1 LQHCNS
7 IINNIIINIIIIN
20 IIIIIIIIINIINII
35 IILVLGA
42 LRPHISGYGG
52 SSLLKELLALI
63 IVPFGITGITLLI
76 PFPSLASNSARLLC
90 AHVCD
95 DLKESL
101 ELIQK
106 TFHRIDSYELYA
118 VKLEYLFKD
127 IENALNE
134 LKVLN
139 TYISN
144 ESIVF
149 RKSNHL
155 NTILPIFIEGTVR
168 ASNELQNCKKF
179 LNNVRDN
186 STQQIFARYLQQPIQ
201 NLCHEI
207 DNIIQVVKHH
217 FKGAD
222 CDPYPYY
229 YDMRRLLVLLRLY
242 KDDED
247 NDSNDE
253 ENGMRTS
260 SPLDTCRLCSKRL
273 IVAKEEIFNAYQYT
287 RVKFLF
293 KKYKTDDDRIINIS
307 INDNLEE
314 EKSVTVNK
322 DPCSVTNEDSQL
334 IDRLKFENDRLALR
348 NLGPRMAFLSS
359 LTSVAKIIASYEDML
374 VVDDGKVSCA
384 LNLESI
390 FTDVRNYII
399 DGFVEF
405 KQVLLLLVGSL
416 FNKIYSKV
424 PLKTNVDEIKVIV
437 EPSPLPLLP
446 AEIVPYVQPSKIAL
460 SVIIASLFAVLPY
473 FSGNSDY
480 SIWSVVVICFIRSN
494 DSASS
499 FNLGYQRL
507 EGTVIGS
514 VFSFALFSGLKCG
527 DINENTC
534 SPSSLY
540 PLILIWVGICVYF
553 REGQKHGYS
562 ALVSSFTPIVILLN
576 LNNRTDSNLAWSR
589 IEQTLLGIC
598 IYLVVDNLIL
608 PIRVK
613 TFIRLS
619 TLRGIEQVRGSF
631 AEAINAVRSIAVLNN
646 IIRDRKNSLCVSN
659 NSLDDN
665 IQSSGSNTDLELDTD
680 S

>member
-1 LQHCNS
+1 MSASITLRLRSSVRTVYTTGLCLCFMEILVAKWAGESTYLSAVLSTISGKALYFGQWQQDTYKISYSTVIGSCTGVAIGFLYNIIPLQLILLFICLVACNRCS
-7 IINNIIINIIIIN
+7 YWDHLSKVIASLTIGNIINIINIININNIIIN
-20 IIIIIIIIINIINII
+20 IIIIIIIINIIIKII

-52 SSLLKELLALI
+52 SSLLLELLALI

-155 NTILPIFIEGTVR
+155 NTILPIFIEGTIRV
-168 ASNELQNCKKF
+168 SNELQNCKKF

-207 DNIIQVVKHH
+207 DNIIHVIQIH
-217 FKGAD
+217 FKVD
-222 CDPYPYY
+222 CDPYY
-229 YDMRRLLVLLRLY
+229 YDMRRLLILLRLY
-242 KDDED
+242 KEDED

-253 ENGMRTS
+253 ENGMRAS

-273 IVAKEEIFNAYQYT
+273 IVAKESIFNAYQYT

-293 KKYKTDDDRIINIS
+293 KKYKTDDDRIVNIS

-314 EKSVTVNK
+314 EKSTVVNQ
-322 DPCSVTNEDSQL
+322 DPCSLTNEESQL
-334 IDRLKFENDRLALR
+334 IDRLKFENDRFALR

-359 LTSVAKIIASYEDML
+359 LTNVAKIIASYEDML
-374 VVDDGKVSCA
+374 IVDDGNVSCA
-384 LNLESI
+384 LNLGSMS
-390 FTDVRNYII
+390 TDVINYII

-405 KQVLLLLVGSL
+405 KQVLLLLVGS

-424 PLKTNVDEIKVIV
+424 PLKTNADEIIV

-446 AEIVPYVQPSKIAL
+446 AKIVPYVQPSKIAI
-460 SVIIASLFAVLPY
+460 SVIIASLFAVLP
-473 FSGNSDY
+473 FGRNSDY

-499 FNLGYQRL
+499 FNLG
-507 EGTVIGS
+507 I
-514 VFSFALFSGLKCG
+514 
-527 DINENTC
+527 
-534 SPSSLY
+534 
-540 PLILIWVGICVYF
+540 
-553 REGQKHGYS
+553 
-562 ALVSSFTPIVILLN
+562 
-576 LNNRTDSNLAWSR
+576 
-589 IEQTLLGIC
+589 
-598 IYLVVDNLIL
+598 
-608 PIRVK
+608 
-613 TFIRLS
+613 
-619 TLRGIEQVRGSF
+619 
-631 AEAINAVRSIAVLNN
+631 
-646 IIRDRKNSLCVSN
+646 IIR
-659 NSLDDN
+659 
-665 IQSSGSNTDLELDTD
+665 
-680 S
+680 